1 MNWLECLGVVR
12 GTCSS
17 STPLVGKGVY
27 CGVNVII
34 VIDTCYTSMRRLFV
48 SPCSD
53 RHLLSS
59 TRMFCEIMGCVVAY
73 KCIIQ
78 SNTVAKSIVSRR
90 CEDPI
95 FILVK
100 KKT

>member
-1 MNWLECLGVVR
+1 MWCER
-12 GTCSS
+12 HH
-17 STPLVGKGVY
+17 
-27 CGVNVII
+27 
-34 VIDTCYTSMRRLFV
+34 
-48 SPCSD
+48 SD

-100 KKT
+100 KKHNYALFVVCVAGVRLWFRDLCLGKVDGTLMRIGIL